1 MLRTSTRLRSLEG
14 KWLSIQVRSRLKAVL
29 FVRVDAL
36 GLVESMN
43 NNELAA
49 ILAHEVAHEV
59 AHVVAHVVA
68 RHTVKLLRLSL
79 FS

>member
-1 MLRTSTRLRSLEG
+1 M
-14 KWLSIQVRSRLKAVL
+14 L

-49 ILAHEVAHEV
+49 ILAHEVAH
-59 AHVVAHVVA
+59 VVAHVVA